1 MKKSFLPY
9 IEVNND
15 ENKVEGEETA
25 IMKQHNNDQSSNRQ
39 QNDLKD

>member
-25 IMKQHNNDQSSNRQ
+25 VMKQHNND
-39 QNDLKD
+39 